1 MSDDKVIT
9 VIAAGLLTA
18 IAAYIVVFLWN
29 AIIPDVFSGV
39 SKITVWQA
47 LGMMVIVNIF
57 RYDGSSK

>member
-9 VIAAGLLTA
+9 VIAAGLLTV
-18 IAAYIVVFLWN
+18 IGAYIVMFLWN

-39 SKITVWQA
+39 SKITVLQS